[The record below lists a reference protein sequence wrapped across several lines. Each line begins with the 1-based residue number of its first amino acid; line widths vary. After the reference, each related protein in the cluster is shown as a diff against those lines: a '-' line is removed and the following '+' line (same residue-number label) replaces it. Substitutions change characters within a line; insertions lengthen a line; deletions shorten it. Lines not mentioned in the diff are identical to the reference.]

1 MEDTSR
7 RRFVVVAGSTLTL
20 GLAGCAGGGETTTT
34 GGTGTTETTTG
45 GGTTETTTTMNETTT
60 SGTTSGEMA
69 SLRVAHLSP
78 DAPAV
83 DVLVDGETAL
93 SDVQY
98 ETISDYLS
106 VPTGDHDVTVQTSS
120 DGTVVFDDT
129 LTLDASKYTAAAIG
143 EVSGTNKQFQVSV
156 FEDGPG
162 MIETG
167 SAKVRLVHTSPDAP
181 AVDVAVKGSQDNP
194 LFTDVAFGEASDY
207 VSVPKGDYTLEVRP
221 SGSQGSGDP
230 VITVDVSLAGSSAQT
245 AFAVGYVSPSDAP
258 ANAPLNVLLADDVV
272 PQG

>member
-156 FEDGPG
+156 FEDDPG

-245 AFAVGYVSPSDAP
+245 AFAAGYVSPSDAP